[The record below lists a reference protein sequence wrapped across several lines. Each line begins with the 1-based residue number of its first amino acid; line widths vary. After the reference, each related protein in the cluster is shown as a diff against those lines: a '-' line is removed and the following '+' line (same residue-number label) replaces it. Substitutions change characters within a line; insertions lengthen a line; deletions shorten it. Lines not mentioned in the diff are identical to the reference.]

1 MTDETIT
8 QLRGAAATTEPPA
21 PFDLD
26 AAVRGG
32 RARVRRRRRTGAGV
46 VAAAVAVAAGLA
58 LPSSPASVFD
68 GEAARQPR
76 TEDVPQPVVVSPA
89 VADDPMKSAVWA
101 AVDEALPPDV
111 EPVADIV
118 GDPAEPS
125 LALQLQRG
133 DQRFAAS
140 VIVHEDRADAFRPCS
155 EPTPELA
162 VTVAPRPCVEGQDD
176 VGRWRVQA
184 DVMGGGT
191 GLVSLLDGTYGVLVT
206 WDVTEGVTL
215 TRDEAAALAEA
226 ALSVAAEGTIAWST
240 GVDLEAAVAG
250 WDEVRPAVEA
260 ELDRGALTELHPPDF
275 EIEDTGRGQVIGRYV
290 LPDGVEVEVEVW
302 QRAAPYDA
310 VCLTVTN
317 ACSPLP
323 GQSVETGQDERSG
336 QEVSTQLGSR
346 AGVALRI
353 ASYDQAPESMVAA
366 VERVAE
372 LLPRWDH

>member
-76 TEDVPQPVVVSPA
+76 TEDVPQPVVAPV

-118 GDPAEPS
+118 GDPVEPS
-125 LALQLQRG
+125 LALQLRRG
-133 DQRFAAS
+133 DQRFAAT
-140 VIVHEDRADAFRPCS
+140 VIVHEDPAEAFRPCS
-155 EPTPELA
+155 EPTPELG
-162 VTVAPRPCVEGQDD
+162 VTVAPWPCVEGEDD
-176 VGRWRVQA
+176 AGRWRVQA
-184 DVMGGGT
+184 DVLGGGT
-191 GLVSLLDGTYGVLVT
+191 GLVSLVDGTNGVLVT
-206 WDVTEGVTL
+206 WDVLEGVTL
-215 TRDEAAALAEA
+215 TRDEGTALAEA

-240 GVDLEAAVAG
+240 GVDLEATEAG
-250 WDEVRPAVEA
+250 WDELRSAVEA
-260 ELDRGALTELHPPDF
+260 ELDRGALTELSPPDF
-275 EIEDTGRGQVIGRYV
+275 AIEDTGRGQVIGRYV

-346 AGVALRI
+346 AVVALRI
-353 ASYDQAPESMVAA
+353 ASYDQALDSMVAA

-372 LLPRWDH
+372 LLPRTGD